1 MYSLYYFGRSGG
13 KNGEAGAYNA
23 LKKLLSSGIPGLENL
38 FGQGNEVEK
47 WITLISSLS
56 CICKL
61 SHYVATTGARKLAME
76 NPFSDLTKALDITF
90 SGTFRMNKQ

>member
-1 MYSLYYFGRSGG
+1 MGRPVRTTLSRSCSAQAFPDW
-13 KNGEAGAYNA
+13 KTFSDKVMR
-23 LKKLLSSGIPGLENL
+23 LK
-38 FGQGNEVEK
+38 K

-56 CICKL
+56 CIFKL
-61 SHYVATTGARKLAME
+61 SHYVATKGARKLAME